1 MNVGTWLLAAMAL
14 AGQAAEPPVV
24 PVKTADKKPPAKVPA
39 ADRWEKEIAA
49 IEKKTA
55 AANSSAGPAAGCTI
69 FVGSSSIKLWDIEKS
84 FPGAGYLNHGFGGS
98 KLADSVRYFDRLL
111 TRWKPGVIVVYA
123 GENDIA
129 AKATAKE
136 VHASWEA
143 FLAKA
148 KEKTPQARVIFL
160 SIKPSQK
167 RWEIYPIMKEANAQI
182 EATCKARGAAFL
194 DVGSLLVDAK
204 GEPRPELFRADK
216 LHLSPA
222 GYALWN
228 EKLKA
233 ALAGSEKGAELRER

>member
-1 MNVGTWLLAAMAL
+1 MNLGAWLLAALAIAGHSAL
-14 AGQAAEPPVV
+14 Q
-24 PVKTADKKPPAKVPA
+24 PPAQPPSKAPDKGTKTPA

-49 IEKKTA
+49 IENKTA
-55 AANSSAGPAAGCTI
+55 AKNPAPGCTI

-98 KLADSVRYFDRLL
+98 KLTDSVRYFDRLV
-111 TRWKPGVIVVYA
+111 TRWRPGTIVVYA

-129 AKATAKE
+129 AKAKAGD
-136 VHASWEA
+136 VHKAWTE
-143 FLAKA
+143 FLVKA
-148 KEKTPQARVIFL
+148 KEKAPRARLIFL

-167 RWEIYPIMKEANAQI
+167 RWELYPVMKEANAAI
-182 EATCKARGAAFL
+182 EATCKSKGAEYL

-216 LHLSPA
+216 LHLSAA

-228 EKLKA
+228 EKVKA
-233 ALAGSEKGAELRER
+233 ALAAKPASN